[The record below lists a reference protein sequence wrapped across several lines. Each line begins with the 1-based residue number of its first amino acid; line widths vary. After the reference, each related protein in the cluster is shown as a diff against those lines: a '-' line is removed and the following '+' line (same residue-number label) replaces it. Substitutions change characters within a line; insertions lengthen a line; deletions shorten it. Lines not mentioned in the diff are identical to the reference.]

1 MICVSLLAGTS
12 IYRESS
18 VSFIANSSSSFLR
31 TPPGWTA
38 WRNMVTSFHSVIVGY
53 LDIYGTAIP
62 YSPLKENS
70 PLAIDT
76 HTELAASITGQGFKT
91 VASQSA

>member
-1 MICVSLLAGTS
+1 
-12 IYRESS
+12 
-18 VSFIANSSSSFLR
+18 
-31 TPPGWTA
+31 
-38 WRNMVTSFHSVIVGY
+38 MVTSFHSVIVGY
-53 LDIYGTAIP
+53 LDIYGTAIS

-76 HTELAASITGQGFKT
+76 HTEQAASITGQGFKT